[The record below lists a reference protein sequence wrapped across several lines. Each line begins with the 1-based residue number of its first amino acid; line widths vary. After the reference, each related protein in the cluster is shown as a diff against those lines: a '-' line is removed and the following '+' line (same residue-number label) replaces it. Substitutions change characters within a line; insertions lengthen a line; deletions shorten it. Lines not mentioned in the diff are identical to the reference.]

1 MTHGE
6 DRWSRRRVVAVLACG
21 AAAALVLCAGL
32 GYALWD
38 AFNQEAPGTTAS
50 PASGQQGLAAPASR
64 DEIAAAPLALAV
76 SRHAAGDPD
85 ALWAPVQVP
94 ASTALGPA
102 DVPTGYPRT
111 AAGALGQLAAIDATV
126 LNGMS
131 LGVVQRVHAGW
142 ALPGAPSATDWVMA
156 RNVEDFL
163 TAAAASLASGPPTVT
178 VTPVAAAVK
187 GTDGPGW
194 AVVCVLLRVQA
205 TLVST
210 ASIAY
215 GRCERMAWSDGRWQI
230 APGTPPPELRVIE
243 PVEGAAL
250 ETGWRPWV
258 DAGEGTTRG
267 TD

>member
-6 DRWSRRRVVAVLACG
+6 DRWSRRRVVAVLAGG

-32 GYALWD
+32 AYALWD

-50 PASGQQGLAAPASR
+50 PASRQQDVAAPASR
-64 DEIAAAPLALAV
+64 DEIAAAPFALAV
-76 SRHAAGDPD
+76 SRHGAGGPD
-85 ALWAPVQVP
+85 AFWAPVQVP
-94 ASTALGPA
+94 AATALGPA

-111 AAGALGQLAAIDATV
+111 PAGALGQLAAIDATV
-126 LNGMS
+126 LTGMS
-131 LGVVQRVHAGW
+131 LGAVHRVHAEW
-142 ALPGAPSATDWVMA
+142 ALPGAPRATDWVMA

-163 TAAAASLASGPPTVT
+163 TAAAASRASGPPTVT

-194 AVVCVLLRVQA
+194 AVVCALLRVQA

-210 ASIAY
+210 ASITY
-215 GRCERMAWSDGRWQI
+215 GHCERMAWSDGRWQI
-230 APGTPPPELRVIE
+230 APGTPPPPLRVAE
-243 PVEGAAL
+243 PAEGAAL
-250 ETGWRPWV
+250 EAGWRPW
-258 DAGEGTTRG
+258 ASTHEGVSRG